1 MKRFVLFA
9 IIPILFSCGTAQQ
22 AFLDG
27 VYYPQ
32 ETGLEPL
39 VNQKSPFV
47 YSVNGTEFSSR
58 KKANEY
64 AKIEKKFIERD
75 AKIESLENEVAALK
89 NMMLTF
95 NTKNEEKA
103 SYQVAKKESDEKVEA
118 YETALYTPVSS
129 TYSGSSSYR
138 PKNVHVKGHIRHVN
152 GKTVYV
158 KSHYRSS
165 PRRR

>member
-1 MKRFVLFA
+1 MKKFILLA

-27 VYYPQ
+27 VYHPQ

-39 VNQKSPFV
+39 VKQKAPFV

-64 AKIEKKFIERD
+64 AKMEKKIIERD
-75 AKIESLENEVAALK
+75 TKIESLENEVAALK
-89 NMMLTF
+89 NMMLAL
-95 NTKNEEKA
+95 NAKNEEKT
-103 SYQVAKKESDEKVEA
+103 SYQIAKKENDEKVEA
-118 YETALYTPVSS
+118 YEAALHTPTSS
-129 TYSGSSSYR
+129 AYSGSSSYR
-138 PKNVHVKGHIRHVN
+138 PKSVYVKGHYRHVN

-158 KSHYRSS
+158 KSYHRSS